1 MRLDEVGDLMLVN
14 RIRRF
19 VRCCSDGWVFFFF
32 FNCYDWLWYLG
43 R

>member
-19 VRCCSDGWVFFFF
+19 VRCCDGWVFFSFLIVTIG
-32 FNCYDWLWYLG
+32 YG
-43 R
+43 T